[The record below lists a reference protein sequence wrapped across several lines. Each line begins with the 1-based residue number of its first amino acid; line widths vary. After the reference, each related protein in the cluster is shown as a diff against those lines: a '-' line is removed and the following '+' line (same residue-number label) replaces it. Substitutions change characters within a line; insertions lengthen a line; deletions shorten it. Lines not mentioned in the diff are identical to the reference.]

1 MFLKVMGIN
10 SMGCELL
17 KAVGLLVVL
26 LDLAKLQLKNHN
38 KKTVFVLKLDSQ
50 FFAIRKPLDLDIL

>member
-1 MFLKVMGIN
+1 MGIN

-38 KKTVFVLKLDSQ
+38 KKTVFVLKLDPS
-50 FFAIRKPLDLDIL
+50 FSL